1 MATILLVIHVLI
13 ALGIIATVLL
23 QRSEGGAL
31 GIGGGGGGMK
41 SGRGSGNLLSRTTA
55 ILAACFFASSIG
67 LTVLARTTTTNESK
81 IDSIKVD
88 GPKKSGKVLDGIPTP
103 PAAPKKL
110 DGPVVPIPDAPKK

>member
-31 GIGGGGGGMK
+31 GIGGGGGMT
-41 SGRGSGNLLSRTTA
+41 SGRGTGNLLSRTTA

-67 LTVLARTTTTNESK
+67 LTVLARTTTTSESK
-81 IDSIKVD
+81 IDAIKVD
-88 GPKKSGKVLDGIPTP
+88 GPKKAGKVLDGIPTP